1 MALLAV
7 KIVLAGLAG
16 TLADHLTTKIA
27 LKYPELYEAN
37 PMANFKNEFVTAAV
51 GGLGIYGLAK
61 LLNQS
66 KEVSTVLALVP
77 SAVPFAAAI
86 NNTIHIIIAH
96 RREYPWEECPL
107 LYPE

>member
-1 MALLAV
+1 MNIGI
-7 KIVLAGLAG
+7 KIVLASLLG
-16 TLADHLTTKIA
+16 TAADHITTKIG

-37 PMANFKNEFVTAAV
+37 PRVNFKNEFFMAAI

-77 SAVPFAAAI
+77 SAAPFVAAI
-86 NNTIHIIIAH
+86 NNTIHIIYAH
-96 RREYPWEECPL
+96 RREYPWEECPF
-107 LYPE
+107 LYLE